1 MRLAKQTIAV
11 IIQGAG
17 VEVSRMFWAMV
28 PSSEHPPLGDSG
40 FLSGWSRP
48 VGGSQP
54 LPPPH
59 PEEHASVLKG
69 KETELEGT
77 LKRPVVTSSLCT
89 EEEQG
94 PRTLASR
101 SGPAPQPGRPAS
113 GGGRSEGPSG
123 TAGPRRSAVLEMQM
137 RAPGVWD

>member
-1 MRLAKQTIAV
+1 
-11 IIQGAG
+11 
-17 VEVSRMFWAMV
+17 MV

-94 PRTLASR
+94 PQTLASR
-101 SGPAPQPGRPAS
+101 KPLPPSLGVQPVE
-113 GGGRSEGPSG
+113 GGGARDPVGLL
-123 TAGPRRSAVLEMQM
+123 VLEGQ
-137 RAPGVWD
+137 PFWKCK